1 MLIEVRTGSLACA
14 LVLCWKSDHTPLAWV
29 VHCGQIHVQSEKRLR
44 SLVEQRD
51 EQIIQLRKVNAHPT
65 CAFEFSRLTPR
76 CVCRLVQI
84 IENIRKNAN
93 PSQAAAVDQQTLHDL
108 QRDHADLKKRY
119 EQAVGDANRY
129 QAGYLKA
136 RADYRNL
143 VATRLKKATGTW
155 SMWLIICLGCQPLK
169 PVSCVVC
176 IRVWWSGDWRCSEP
190 AQGAWG
196 ETHVQ

>member
-1 MLIEVRTGSLACA
+1 M
-14 LVLCWKSDHTPLAWV
+14 
-29 VHCGQIHVQSEKRLR
+29 
-44 SLVEQRD
+44 
-51 EQIIQLRKVNAHPT
+51 PT
-65 CAFEFSRLTPR
+65 QPAAFEFPRLTPR
-76 CVCRLVQI
+76 RVCRLVQI
-84 IENIRKNAN
+84 IQNIRKNAN

-155 SMWLIICLGCQPLK
+155 SNSLPWSPASEACFVRGVYQSM
-169 PVSCVVC
+169 VV
-176 IRVWWSGDWRCSEP
+176 R
-190 AQGAWG
+190 
-196 ETHVQ
+196 